1 MRATVARRR
10 RRSSDGR
17 ATVAVLAPTSR
28 RYVATES
35 AQMRHRVGANAA
47 PSRRKCGAKSRDM
60 RSSVAANRGGRGPS
74 PTRRDRIA
82 RQATVREAREVRNR
96 KHRKLVLSPL
106 AAPARPI
113 QRLGPAPSCRAPWNC
128 PMTPRAAFSST
139 RSLRGCCLQTEV
151 RSRHRARRGCA
162 EGRARAPTLSMCGG
176 DGSGQRCRSSPGT
189 CSRGLAG
196 WGGRAICPELTRG
209 SHSHQG

>member
-1 MRATVARRR
+1 MWRITPASPPASGAPARPIQRL
-10 RRSSDGR
+10 G
-17 ATVAVLAPTSR
+17 P
-28 RYVATES
+28 
-35 AQMRHRVGANAA
+35 A
-47 PSRRKCGAKSRDM
+47 PSWRTGSIYPKMTLKLYVKDHSTHDPLHAKEHIIGVSRG
-60 RSSVAANRGGRGPS
+60 RYAN
-74 PTRRDRIA
+74 IA
-82 RQATVREAREVRNR
+82 SW
-96 KHRKLVLSPL
+96 LVLSPL

-113 QRLGPAPSCRAPWNC
+113 QRLGPVPSCRAPSNC
-128 PMTPRAAFSST
+128 PTTPREAFSST
-139 RSLRGCCLQTEV
+139 PSLRGCCLQTEV

-196 WGGRAICPELTRG
+196 WEGCAFCPELTRG